1 MLIWPDPSCCLFQIL
16 TSIERHIAG
25 FYMGT
30 LCGRNVLKLNIF
42 MSITPLHVILGNYRN
57 NPWRY
62 GNSPSVLYRCT
73 PCLSTLL
80 YMLIRSYSSQR
91 NGETFRKQYKV
102 QIYKIKRTAKR
113 KLSFDALRER
123 GGGGINC
130 NRPHL
135 AECVQLDDEKPVN
148 HENSVKEK
156 SIPRRQ
162 AELHTG
168 FRL

>member
-1 MLIWPDPSCCLFQIL
+1 MTIWQLPLRLIPVYSLLIN
-16 TSIERHIAG
+16 A
-25 FYMGT
+25 
-30 LCGRNVLKLNIF
+30 
-42 MSITPLHVILGNYRN
+42 PLHAYPVIFL
-57 NPWRY
+57 
-62 GNSPSVLYRCT
+62 
-73 PCLSTLL
+73 
-80 YMLIRSYSSQR
+80 SQR